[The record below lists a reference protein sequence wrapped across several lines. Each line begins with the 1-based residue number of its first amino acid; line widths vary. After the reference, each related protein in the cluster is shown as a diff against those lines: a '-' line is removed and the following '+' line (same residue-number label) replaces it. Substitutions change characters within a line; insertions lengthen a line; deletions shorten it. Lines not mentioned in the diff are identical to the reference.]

1 MCTRTHRLYKALWN
15 LMRLVAGVH
24 AWGGGSHKALE
35 GPVTE
40 NEQRMRGQSYKLE
53 PTTKTNPAQKLEDVE
68 NERRMSS
75 QR

>member
-1 MCTRTHRLYKALWN
+1 MH
-15 LMRLVAGVH
+15 
-24 AWGGGSHKALE
+24 GGGSHKALE

-40 NEQRMRGQSYKLE
+40 NEQRLRGQSYKLE
-53 PTTKTNPAQKLEDVE
+53 PTTKTNRAQKLEVTE